1 MRRAC
6 ASSLMA
12 VLLIAAMWP
21 ASSASM
27 PRAHA
32 DRVVSCRNTLVV
44 YGLIFVTSARN
55 MSCASAIREE
65 RTTMHGSLRRTKH
78 GFVCRP
84 LDRRNDHWRCVK
96 GNRAYRW
103 EYGV

>member
-1 MRRAC
+1 VL
-6 ASSLMA
+6 SLMA
-12 VLLIAAMWP
+12 VVLTAAIWP
-21 ASSASM
+21 ASSVSM
-27 PRAHA
+27 PPAHTA
-32 DRVVSCRNTLVV
+32 RVVSCRNSLVV

-65 RTTMHGSLRRTKH
+65 RTTMRHSLRRTKH

-84 LDRRNDHWRCVK
+84 LDRRHDHWRCVK